1 MDPIS
6 NAIRSIQS
14 HVARIVERLDE
25 TDYYTLLEVS
35 LDATPEQL
43 RQSYRAI
50 VGAYRVVLEHEHC
63 PRSLGDDI
71 WTVCQRLADAVRTL
85 GDNASRDAHVA
96 TFKPAPRPAD
106 APPYHPVHLRPDQP
120 SGVLVTAEPN
130 SDVTIEM
137 IAPEP
142 TRPYGAA
149 DEEWQADTEVGADGL
164 PSFALEEV
172 PTTADPRPSSVVL
185 NSLAAD
191 ALETADTA
199 LAPFSD
205 EEPTAVDRV
214 ARDPVGDEGD
224 ALEPVTTDVEEPT
237 TLDPEG
243 LFAREKG
250 SRE

>member
-6 NAIRSIQS
+6 NAIRSIQG

-25 TDYYTLLEVS
+25 TDYYTLLEVP

-63 PRSLGDDI
+63 PRPLGDDI

-96 TFKPAPRPAD
+96 AFRPAPRPAD

-120 SGVLVTAEPN
+120 SGVLVTAEPD
-130 SDVTIEM
+130 SEATIEM
-137 IAPEP
+137 MIVAEP

-149 DEEWQADTEVGADGL
+149 DEEWQADTEVGADAL
-164 PSFALEEV
+164 PSGALEEV
-172 PTTADPRPSSVVL
+172 PTTADPQPSGVVL
-185 NSLAAD
+185 NSVSE
-191 ALETADTA
+191 ALGTADTSLA
-199 LAPFSD
+199 LFSD

-224 ALEPVTTDVEEPT
+224 ALQPATTEVEAPS
-237 TLDPEG
+237 LDPKVVGKEPG
-243 LFAREKG
+243 E
-250 SRE
+250 